1 MELSNSRVRRIVV
14 IGPEST
20 GKSTLCRQLAAHYE
34 TAWCPEYAR
43 AYLLEHGTKYSFD
56 HLLKIAQGQLALED
70 EQALLLAA
78 KQPDARFFIDTD
90 MQVMR
95 VWCEYVFNDC
105 HQWIL
110 NKIVERK
117 YDLYLLCS
125 PDLPWTPDE
134 LREYP
139 DEKNRL
145 ELFHMYREIMIEQ
158 KVPWTI
164 ISGKQNDRLQKAI
177 AAVDKW
183 CY

>member
-20 GKSTLCRQLAAHYE
+20 GKSTLCRQLATHYE

-95 VWCEYVFNDC
+95 VWCEYVFNDIT
-105 HQWIL
+105 QW
-110 NKIVERK
+110 
-117 YDLYLLCS
+117 
-125 PDLPWTPDE
+125 
-134 LREYP
+134 
-139 DEKNRL
+139 
-145 ELFHMYREIMIEQ
+145 
-158 KVPWTI
+158 
-164 ISGKQNDRLQKAI
+164 
-177 AAVDKW
+177 
-183 CY
+183 